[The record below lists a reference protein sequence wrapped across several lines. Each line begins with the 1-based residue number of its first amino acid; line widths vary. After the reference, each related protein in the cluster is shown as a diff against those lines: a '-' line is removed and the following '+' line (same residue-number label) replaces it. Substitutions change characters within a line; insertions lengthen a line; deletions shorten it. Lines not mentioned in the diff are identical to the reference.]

1 MRGVWEIMRHDEEG
15 ESVVVIPS
23 VSLHGI
29 GELSGSLLQAYE
41 ERFLILLLLL
51 RQPRV
56 RMIYVTSMT
65 AAWHRRVC
73 PASMS
78 SIISSPMCV

>member
-1 MRGVWEIMRHDEEG
+1 MRRDEEG
-15 ESVVVIPS
+15 ESVVIPS
-23 VSLHGI
+23 VSLDGI

-41 ERFLILLLLL
+41 ERFLVLLLLL

-65 AAWHRRVC
+65 AAWRRRVC

-78 SIISSPMCV
+78 SIISSPMCA